1 MKDITSWLK
10 AKFFLVAVAITWLSL
25 IAQLLPLQIVVMVIC
40 LVTGAYNWRRWNYS
54 IWMIQDQ
61 FVNVILSGHHVTTVS
76 STIGQMS
83 KTSATAEQ
91 MRVVVD
97 FLFRVFAGQKNHCRN
112 AIEVEDVHRY
122 SAVRAALGLVG
133 YVVSYTAFIYFASRL
148 IGG

>member
-1 MKDITSWLK
+1 MKSITSWLK
-10 AKFFLVAVAITWLSL
+10 AKFFLVAVAITWASL
-25 IAQLLPLQIVVMVIC
+25 IVQLLPLQVVVMAIC
-40 LVTGAYNWRRWNYS
+40 IVTGSPSWKRWNYS

-76 STIGQMS
+76 STIGEMS

-97 FLFRVFAGQKNHCRN
+97 FLFKTFAGQNNHCRN
-112 AIEVEDVHRY
+112 AIEVEDIHRY
-122 SAVRAALGLVG
+122 SAVRAALGLTG
-133 YVVSYTAFIYFASRL
+133 YVMSYAAFIYFASLL